1 MVAKQ
6 RKIVNPKN
14 GRDNVTEATNSHLE
28 WRWGPE
34 KVYHWTVTF
43 GAFSYV
49 MWRFATNEENA
60 FLMNQMKYAFSKSP
74 YGLKQKQDT
83 SNWGWQTTKYIMV
96 NTWKWYLLHP
106 LLGRAMAHVAPSL
119 VPVFYAAYSSLFVA
133 LNFGWEVVL
142 LFLGQHAVFY
152 IVAALRVPALCY
164 LAAAVIHCQN
174 TCTSDMA
181 SWRTGWRSSL
191 STGTLCVVSASAWTS
206 FELSVKVHGRTGVAG
221 RHTGRRSPT
230 WSTCPRSTLDLRRIT
245 MTT

>member
-1 MVAKQ
+1 MVTKQ

-14 GRDNVTEATNSHLE
+14 GRDNVTEATNSHSK

-49 MWRFATNEENA
+49 MWRFANNEENA

-164 LAAAVIHCQN
+164 LAAAVIHCQKFVN
-174 TCTSDMA
+174 PFDTAFGGVRRFPLEHYAWSQLQP
-181 SWRTGWRSSL
+181 GLRSS
-191 STGTLCVVSASAWTS
+191 SASRSTEELVSLGAILEDALLHGLPAHDLPWTS
-206 FELSVKVHGRTGVAG
+206 AELR
-221 RHTGRRSPT
+221 
-230 WSTCPRSTLDLRRIT
+230 
-245 MTT
+245 